1 MMTNKIT
8 DYELKELKAQSG
20 IKAAE
25 ILYNKAVRGEE
36 IDRQICDMFRA
47 KFQVTVKYDSHRNAW
62 WVVRSDKEH
71 YGECVYNPATERG
84 GFPDLVTL
92 LKWCIKNRS

>member
-1 MMTNKIT
+1 MMINKIT

-47 KFQVTVKYDSHRNAW
+47 KFRVIVWYDDQRKVW
-62 WVVRSDKEH
+62 WATRVDGNVIKSDL
-71 YGECVYNPATERG
+71 TEDG
-84 GFPDLVTL
+84 HFIDLGAL
-92 LKWCIKNRS
+92 LEWCIENIEG